1 MTSWTRCV
9 HRARRTSRSGCR
21 TWIREGVECQLAF
34 PSAGFWSVNI
44 KDAELSRAV
53 ARAWNEWSL
62 EEVMSWQKRIFTP
75 AIVPLVEPADA
86 AAEVEWAAEQGFQS
100 IFLPCTMPAE
110 LDWGLDLWEPLW
122 SAADANNMVLA
133 YHIGTGGENVVYRG
147 PGGAVV
153 NYMETT
159 YPGMRVVSHLVA
171 GGALDRHPDLKV
183 LIAEGG
189 AGWVPA
195 IGDRMDEAYRQHGM
209 FVRPRLNRLPSEIV
223 RQQVYASFQHDI
235 SAVQIIEDTGYNNVL
250 WGDDY
255 PHLEGTYGHT
265 QETLHQLFDSVDPR
279 IKQRVLRG
287 TFEELF
293 SVPKLDDNCRH
304 PVTETAAA
312 RRPAPDPQGDWAA
325 TRGVLMSYAYL
336 GSRPQAIDSTS
347 AENVLDLRSDLR
359 TPCRRRARGSAWPS
373 RCSTPPP
380 STSRG

>member
-1 MTSWTRCV
+1 MTQATEIAPDAGEREKIWAHSGDSHILEPDDLWTARLPKELGD
-9 HRARRTSRSGCR
+9 RAPRTERGEKYEFIYVDGKAKSRQLNDFMDAIRPPGAGDIKIR
-21 TWIREGVECQLAF
+21 LEDLDREGVQCQLTF
-34 PSAGFWSVNI
+34 PSVGFWTVNI
-44 KDAELSRAV
+44 EDPELARVA
-53 ARAWNEWSL
+53 ARAWNEWAL
-62 EEVMSWQKRIFTP
+62 EEVMSWQKRVFAP

-86 AAEVEWAAEQGFQS
+86 AAEVEWAAEQGFQA
-100 IFLPCTMPAE
+100 IFLPCAMP
-110 LDWGLDLWEPLW
+110 DDKQWGLDIWEPLW
-122 SAADANNMVLA
+122 AAAAAANVVLA
-133 YHIGTGGENVVYRG
+133 YHIGTGSDTVVYRG

-171 GGALDRHPDLKV
+171 GGALDRYPDLKV

-195 IGDRMDEAYRQHGM
+195 VGDRMDEAYRQHGM

-235 SAVQIIEDTGYNNVL
+235 SAVQIIEDTGYDNVL

-265 QETLHQLFDSVDPR
+265 QETLHGLFDSVDPR

-293 SVPKLDDNCRH
+293 NVPKLGDA
-304 PVTETAAA
+304 PAAK
-312 RRPAPDPQGDWAA
+312 
-325 TRGVLMSYAYL
+325 
-336 GSRPQAIDSTS
+336 
-347 AENVLDLRSDLR
+347 
-359 TPCRRRARGSAWPS
+359 
-373 RCSTPPP
+373 
-380 STSRG
+380 